1 MLQSMGSQRAGHNWA
16 TELNWTEGQPHQQ
29 EYPRMAGVKAK
40 SGQVLPLSIYIC
52 FPNHRSL
59 FHFISPTSIPGLP
72 SCHSGKEPTCQ
83 SRRCK
88 RCGFE
93 PWVRKKPRRRKW
105 QPTALFLPGESHG
118 QRSLVGYSPGSHK
131 DSNMTKLTCAHA
143 HTHTYT
149 HTHKHTPSIL
159 SFYWQP
165 ETQISIL
172 LLEGKKII

>member
-1 MLQSMGSQRAGHNWA
+1 
-16 TELNWTEGQPHQQ
+16 
-29 EYPRMAGVKAK
+29 MAGVKAK
-40 SGQVLPLSIYIC
+40 SGQVLPLSISIC
-52 FPNHRSL
+52 FPNHRSI
-59 FHFISPTSIPGLP
+59 FHFVSPTSIPGLP
-72 SCHSGKEPTCQ
+72 SCHSGKEPMCQ

-105 QPTALFLPGESHG
+105 QSTAVFLPGESHG

-131 DSNMTKLTCAHA
+131 DSNMTELTCAHA
-143 HTHTYT
+143 HTHTHT
-149 HTHKHTPSIL
+149 HTHTPSIL

-172 LLEGKKII
+172 LLEGKKNHLNDMLWIFRSISRVKLSDL

>member
-1 MLQSMGSQRAGHNWA
+1 MLQSMGSQRAGHNWTA
-16 TELNWTEGQPHQQ
+16 ELNWTEGQPHQQ

-40 SGQVLPLSIYIC
+40 SGQVLPLSISIC

-72 SCHSGKEPTCQ
+72 SCHSGKEPTWQ

-93 PWVRKKPRRRKW
+93 PLVRKKPRRRNGNPLHYSCLENPMDRGAWWATVQGVTKTQTW
-105 QPTALFLPGESHG
+105 LSSHV
-118 QRSLVGYSPGSHK
+118 R
-131 DSNMTKLTCAHA
+131 M
-143 HTHTYT
+143 HTHTHT